1 MMKTTCYTILSDR
14 VGRKYTVA
22 LVPDIHN
29 KKHDAVITALRETRP
44 DVIAVAGDL
53 MMWLAREDDE
63 KTEKK
68 NELGFEF
75 LKAAAS
81 VAPTFYSLGN
91 HEAGIS
97 KKNAE
102 KVRKT
107 GAVLLD
113 NDYAFFGDLVVGG
126 LSSASCHGHVG
137 ETPSPSL
144 GWLDGYE
151 REDGFRL
158 LLCHHPEYYPKY
170 LKDRGLDAVLAGH
183 AHGGQWRFFGHGI
196 YAPGQG
202 LFPKLTSGIH
212 DGKLVI
218 SRGLANHVP
227 IPRLFNGPEFV
238 LLTIKKA

>member
-1 MMKTTCYTILSDR
+1 MKTTRYTILSDR
-14 VGRKYTVA
+14 VGRSYTVA

-29 KKHDAVITALRETRP
+29 KKHDAIIASLRETIP

-53 MMWLAREDDE
+53 MMWLAREDDAE
-63 KTEKK
+63 TEKK
-68 NELGFEF
+68 NENGFEF
-75 LKAAAS
+75 LTKAAS

-91 HEAGIS
+91 HESGIS
-97 KKNAE
+97 RINAE

-170 LKDRGLDAVLAGH
+170 LKDRSLDAVLAGH

-218 SRGLANHVP
+218 SRGLANHVL
-227 IPRLFNGPEFV
+227 IPRLFNGPELV